1 MQAHQPCSLA
11 QTDIAERAEQQ
22 DQEQTL
28 HMLVCNTL
36 LDDKLF
42 KKDFPA
48 KAALGAAGDAAQ
60 QQHAL
65 VCSCKR
71 YAGVHPWQQLH

>member
-1 MQAHQPCSLA
+1 
-11 QTDIAERAEQQ
+11 
-22 DQEQTL
+22 
-28 HMLVCNTL
+28 MLVCNTL